1 MGDNFRLSKFEEKI
15 ARILTDAHV
24 PFIREKTFK
33 DLKHGYLRFDFYFPL
48 TGMCCEIDGPQHMEY
63 TKFFHKKRSDFTKAQ
78 ERDRVKN
85 SYCLAHGIPLY
96 RIPYW
101 EMDNIR
107 CVDDIFQDKFLV
119 RSKYHNDNIY
129 REYRKSLE

>member
-1 MGDNFRLSKFEEKI
+1 MSKFEEKI
-15 ARILTDAHV
+15 ARILTDARV

-48 TGMCCEIDGPQHMEY
+48 TVMCCEIDGKQHMEY

-78 ERDRVKN
+78 ERDLVKN
-85 SYCLAHGIPLY
+85 SYCLAHEIPLY

-101 EMDNIR
+101 EMDNIH

>member
-1 MGDNFRLSKFEEKI
+1 M
-15 ARILTDAHV
+15 
-24 PFIREKTFK
+24 REKTFK

-85 SYCLAHGIPLY
+85 SYCLAYGIPLY

-101 EMDNIR
+101 EMDNIH
-107 CVDDIFQDKFLV
+107 CVDDLFQDKFLV

>member
-1 MGDNFRLSKFEEKI
+1 MSKFEEKI
-15 ARILTDAHV
+15 ARILTEARL

-48 TGMCCEIDGPQHMEY
+48 TGTCCEIDGPQHMEY
-63 TKFFHKKRSDFTKAQ
+63 TKFFYKKRSGFTKAQ

-101 EMDNIR
+101 EMDNIH
-107 CVDDIFQDKFLV
+107 CVDDLFQDKFLV
-119 RSKYHNDNIY
+119 CSKYHNDNIY

>member
-1 MGDNFRLSKFEEKI
+1 MGDDFRLSKFEEKI
-15 ARILTDAHV
+15 ARILTDARV

-48 TGMCCEIDGPQHMEY
+48 TGACCEIDGPQHMEY

-85 SYCLAHGIPLY
+85 SYCLARNIPLY

-101 EMDNIR
+101 EMDNIH
-107 CVDDIFQDKFLV
+107 CVSDLFQDKFLV

-129 REYRKSLE
+129 REYCKSLE

>member
-1 MGDNFRLSKFEEKI
+1 MGDDFRLSKFEEKI
-15 ARILTDAHV
+15 ARILTDARV

-48 TGMCCEIDGPQHMEY
+48 MRACCEIDGPQHMEY

-85 SYCLAHGIPLY
+85 SYCLARNIPLY

-101 EMDNIR
+101 EMDNIH
-107 CVDDIFQDKFLV
+107 CVSDLFQDKFLV
-119 RSKYHNDNIY
+119 HSKYHNDNIY

>member
-15 ARILTDAHV
+15 ARILTDARV

-33 DLKHGYLRFDFYFPL
+33 DLKHGYLRFDFYLPQKEVCYEL
-48 TGMCCEIDGPQHMEY
+48 DGFQHFEY

-78 ERDRVKN
+78 ERDRIKN
-85 SYCLAHGIPLY
+85 SYCLAHKIPLY

-101 EMDNIR
+101 EMDEL
-107 CVDDIFQDKFLV
+107 CGLSQIFDEKHLV
-119 RSKYHNDNIY
+119 KSMYHND
-129 REYRKSLE
+129 KLPKPKKL

>member
-1 MGDNFRLSKFEEKI
+1 MSKFEEKI
-15 ARILTDAHV
+15 ARILIDARV

-48 TGMCCEIDGPQHMEY
+48 TVMCCEIDGPQHMEY

-85 SYCLAHGIPLY
+85 SYCLAHEIPLY

-101 EMDNIR
+101 EMDNIH